1 MIAKTPPTNC
11 ALMSEE
17 TEPMIDVAGD
27 WKQLLLKIWS
37 QTSYFL
43 EFQAR
48 FQALIFLKWDLSS
61 VHSVLG
67 YTNEYTHGQV

>member
-27 WKQLLLKIWS
+27 WKQFLLK
-37 QTSYFL
+37 Y
-43 EFQAR
+43 EVKQA
-48 FQALIFLKWDLSS
+48 IS
-61 VHSVLG
+61 
-67 YTNEYTHGQV
+67 

>member
-27 WKQLLLKIWS
+27 WKQFLLKIWS

-48 FQALIFLKWDLSS
+48 FQALIFWSEIWCS
-61 VHSVLG
+61 F